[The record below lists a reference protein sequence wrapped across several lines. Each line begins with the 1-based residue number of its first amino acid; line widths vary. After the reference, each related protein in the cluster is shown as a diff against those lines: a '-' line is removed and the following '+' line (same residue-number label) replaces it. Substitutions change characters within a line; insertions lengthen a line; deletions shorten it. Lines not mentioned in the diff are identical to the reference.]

1 MYEYKGKSVFGGI
14 AIGRIKVYSKEQQ
27 QVKRMHID
35 DCESEKQRYIN
46 AVDKAVE
53 QLGMLYDKALKEVG
67 EANAAIFEMHQI
79 MLEDDD
85 YKESVLNILIIRM
98 LMLNMQLHRPRIT
111 FHQCLRLWTM
121 NI

>member
-53 QLGMLYDKALKEVG
+53 Q
-67 EANAAIFEMHQI
+67 
-79 MLEDDD
+79 
-85 YKESVLNILIIRM
+85 
-98 LMLNMQLHRPRIT
+98 
-111 FHQCLRLWTM
+111 
-121 NI
+121 